1 MGKLKSEVVNKEA
14 KIHEVELTLEVEH
27 RKIEAY
33 EDHIRHLNQQLK
45 ELQDQ
50 TCLVVQEKSSV
61 FMKLKSNLQ
70 ADENINTQLMKG
82 KSRLRLINCRVCN
95 TRPFIPGCAGCAMA
109 HPDFDGSVNPIST
122 RGGQI
127 MPTLL
132 LLAHP
137 DFQTFQRPCNIA

>member
-82 KSRLRLINCRVCN
+82 KSRLRLRNCRVCN
-95 TRPFIPGCAGCAMA
+95 TYLYFRLSVSLNK
-109 HPDFDGSVNPIST
+109 HPWSSRFGKED
-122 RGGQI
+122 
-127 MPTLL
+127 
-132 LLAHP
+132 P
-137 DFQTFQRPCNIA
+137 DI

>member
-61 FMKLKSNLQ
+61 FIKLKSNLQ
-70 ADENINTQLMKG
+70 ADENINAQLMKG
-82 KSRLRLINCRVCN
+82 KSRLTVVSRVHISSDIAFFKIFRL
-95 TRPFIPGCAGCAMA
+95 F
-109 HPDFDGSVNPIST
+109 
-122 RGGQI
+122 
-127 MPTLL
+127 LL
-132 LLAHP
+132 L
-137 DFQTFQRPCNIA
+137 

>member
-50 TCLVVQEKSSV
+50 PCLVVQEKSSV

-82 KSRLRLINCRVCN
+82 KSRLRLRNCRVCI
-95 TRPFIPGCAGCAMA
+95 TYLYFRLGIR
-109 HPDFDGSVNPIST
+109 IL
-122 RGGQI
+122 RGRS
-127 MPTLL
+127 
-132 LLAHP
+132 
-137 DFQTFQRPCNIA
+137 QTTFTNFANF

>member
-70 ADENINTQLMKG
+70 ADENINAQLMKG
-82 KSRLRLINCRVCN
+82 KSRLRLGNYRVC
-95 TRPFIPGCAGCAMA
+95 TTYLYF
-109 HPDFDGSVNPIST
+109 
-122 RGGQI
+122 
-127 MPTLL
+127 LL
-132 LLAHP
+132 
-137 DFQTFQRPCNIA
+137 I